1 MLLPANRGNWE
12 LGLGIA
18 GRCHR
23 GGLIQLDGR
32 GVVVRGASVDFFGG
46 PRSTEACIV
55 YFLYLKESTLCFN
68 LNLTP
73 DLRNVYSQRCC

>member
-23 GGLIQLDGR
+23 GGSIQPDGR
-32 GVVVRGASVDFFGG
+32 DVVVARPRGLIFWVGRLTRSWQAVRLTGLAGQADGRRIQKLGG
-46 PRSTEACIV
+46 SMLFTG
-55 YFLYLKESTLCFN
+55 
-68 LNLTP
+68 
-73 DLRNVYSQRCC
+73 